1 MSFFLSKS
9 GEEQEQL
16 ISEIISAGFTLHLL
30 HDASVGVRFALPWAS
45 VEEGRQEH
53 SSRDWVRLFTVIGD
67 VTPVKHHRSV
77 SRSFWKP
84 VNLYKIMDMMPWGFC
99 CCFFV
104 VVFCVLST
112 EARQW
117 GPQAVGTEMTSFSKD
132 LPSALEFI
140 WEAKCEEI
148 STLLY
153 SQPCCRLGI
162 APDHPPA
169 RHFCSS
175 WALLSSPCLP
185 KATQGQDTNITNSTK
200 DPEGNKLPQSHPLQP
215 LWLTSDSCVTR
226 HSGICA
232 MTPTQS

>member
-1 MSFFLSKS
+1 MPPW
-9 GEEQEQL
+9 
-16 ISEIISAGFTLHLL
+16 A
-30 HDASVGVRFALPWAS
+30 FALLCRELQWRRGGKSTVQGIESGCSQSSVMSRQSSTTEVSLEAS
-45 VEEGRQEH
+45 G
-53 SSRDWVRLFTVIGD
+53 SLF
-67 VTPVKHHRSV
+67 
-77 SRSFWKP
+77 
-84 VNLYKIMDMMPWGFC
+84 NLYKIMDMMPWGFC

-140 WEAKCEEI
+140 WEANCEEI
-148 STLLY
+148 SAQLY

-200 DPEGNKLPQSHPLQP
+200 DPEGSKLPQSHPLQP